1 MRKTLLIA
9 ALALCS
15 GSAFAQVYVGGGIG
29 VTHSN
34 ASDKTADVF
43 GYSSYSKDSSNS
55 AAMLYGGFQFDPHV
69 AVEASYIDFGSYET
83 RGRIGGG
90 EAADSLSAHGFG
102 VAAVLSSSP
111 RNGFSIYGKLGLG
124 IVEQK
129 YRCLQFGCAAS
140 PDHTDQS
147 LVLTFGAGARWDAMP
162 NVSMRAG
169 YELFGG
175 ADYPVS
181 DGGRTR
187 NEDRVNYGLFFIGA
201 EARF

>member
-1 MRKTLLIA
+1 MRKSLLIA

-15 GSAFAQVYVGGGIG
+15 STAFAQGYLGGAIG

-69 AVEASYIDFGSYET
+69 GIEANYVDFGSYET
-83 RGRIGGG
+83 RGRISGGQ
-90 EAADSLSAHGFG
+90 AADSLKAHGFG
-102 VAAVLSSSP
+102 IAAVLSSSP
-111 RNGFSIYGKLGLG
+111 RDGFSIYGKLGLG

-129 YRCLQFGCAAS
+129 YQCLQFGCTAS

-147 LVLTFGAGARWDAMP
+147 LVVTFGAGARWDATP
-162 NVSMRAG
+162 NISMRLG

-181 DGGRTR
+181 DAGRTQ
-187 NEDRVNYGLFFIGA
+187 NEDRVNYGLFFVGA